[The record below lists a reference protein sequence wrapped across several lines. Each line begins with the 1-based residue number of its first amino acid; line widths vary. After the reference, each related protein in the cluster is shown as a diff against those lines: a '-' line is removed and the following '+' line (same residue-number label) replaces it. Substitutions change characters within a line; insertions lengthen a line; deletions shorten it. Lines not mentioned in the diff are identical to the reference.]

1 MSTPDPRIEAI
12 FHEALE
18 RAPAE
23 REAFVLEASGGDESL
38 QREVQRLLIA
48 HEDATAYFEPPNSP
62 ELDAEFARLKPEEA
76 DEWIGNYK
84 LLQQIGEG
92 GFGVVWM
99 AEQEKPVRRRVA
111 LKIIKMGMDTKEVI
125 ARFEQER
132 QALAMMDHPNIAR
145 VLDAGA
151 TPFGRPF
158 FVMELIRGI
167 KITDYCDQ
175 AGLEMR
181 ERLKLFIHV
190 CHAVQH
196 AHQKGI
202 IHRDLKP
209 SNILVTLND
218 GEAVPKVID
227 FGVAKAMQGRL
238 TDKSFF
244 TEFDQMVGTLM
255 YMSPEQAEMT
265 SLDIDTRSDIYALG
279 VLLYELLTGRTPID
293 SETIEH
299 EGKERIRQIIR
310 EVDPLRPSI
319 RIKALTGEELTTTA
333 KRRHAKPAKLSG
345 LIRGDL
351 DWIVMM
357 CLEKERNRRYDSA
370 NSLAL
375 DIQRHLEGQP
385 VIARP
390 PTYAYLLGRFI
401 RRNKL
406 VASAAAAVAAALI
419 IGAAVS
425 LWQANEARE
434 AGKDTKAFSDFLVKR
449 ILTPPRPQGV
459 EGGLG
464 IDITV
469 AQALER
475 AEKELEWDFADR
487 PRAELIAREA
497 IGVTWATLGRYKE
510 AAGQLEKAIE
520 RRKQGARSDDP
531 TILNTYNN
539 LGVVYQK
546 TGDIERALPLF
557 EMVWKK
563 RKETLSLDHPDFVL
577 SMNNLAAAYLEAD
590 RGPEAV
596 DLYER
601 AIETSKVTF
610 GPDNPYTL
618 KIMSG
623 LARAWRLAGTDNKA
637 SALMALPLYQNA
649 LDESKKT
656 LGADLPETLTCMN
669 NLGVCLEQAGQI
681 QDALPL
687 YEQAWQLSKDKLRD
701 DHPETLIS
709 QYNLANAYRKTGD
722 SERAIALFEEALEK
736 ARLKPGADHPDT
748 VNATFDLAV
757 IYEDSKML
765 EKAIPRYEDVLRERE
780 KKLGPDHRETLK
792 VMSYLASAYSEKG
805 RLQDTL
811 RLFTEIYER
820 RKKKLGP
827 ENQDTLRS
835 MHALANAYRLMNKFD
850 ESLALFQKLLAL
862 TEKREPLPNGYP
874 QVSDT
879 KDRIAEILPL
889 VKPK

>member
-1 MSTPDPRIEAI
+1 
-12 FHEALE
+12 
-18 RAPAE
+18 
-23 REAFVLEASGGDESL
+23 
-38 QREVQRLLIA
+38 
-48 HEDATAYFEPPNSP
+48 
-62 ELDAEFARLKPEEA
+62 
-76 DEWIGNYK
+76 
-84 LLQQIGEG
+84 
-92 GFGVVWM
+92 M

-145 VLDAGA
+145 VFEAGA

-158 FVMELIRGI
+158 FAMELVRGI
-167 KITDYCDQ
+167 KITDYCDK
-175 AGLEMR
+175 AGMGMR
-181 ERLKLFIHV
+181 ERLELFIHV
-190 CHAVQH
+190 CRAVQH

-238 TDKSFF
+238 TDRSFF

-293 SETIEH
+293 SKTIEH
-299 EGKERIRQIIR
+299 EGRERIRQIIR

-333 KRRHAKPAKLSG
+333 KRRHATPAKLSG

-357 CLEKERNRRYDSA
+357 CLEKDRNRRYDSA

-375 DIQRHLEGQP
+375 DIQRHLEGKP

-390 PTYAYLLGRFI
+390 PTYTYLLGRFI

-419 IGAAVS
+419 IGAGVAA
-425 LWQANEARE
+425 WQAVRVAAALRQVRAAEA
-434 AGKDTKAFSDFLVKR
+434 DMTAFGEFLVKR
-449 ILTPPRPQGV
+449 VLAAARPQDV

-464 IDITV
+464 IDV
-469 AQALER
+469 SVVRALEQ
-475 AEKELEWDFADR
+475 AEKQLEKDFAGR
-487 PRAELIAREA
+487 PLAEALARDA
-497 IGVTWATLGRYKE
+497 IGVTWLTLGRYEE
-510 AAGQLEKAIE
+510 AKQEFQRAIE
-520 RRKQGARSDDP
+520 LREQELGPDDP
-531 TILNTYNN
+531 STLKSINDLA
-539 LGVVYQK
+539 VVYQK
-546 TGDIERALPLF
+546 AGDIEKALPLF
-557 EMVWKK
+557 EKVWKE
-563 RKETLSLDHPDFVL
+563 RKKTLSPDHPELIL
-577 SMNNLAAAYLEAD
+577 SINNLAAAYLDVERAEEA
-590 RGPEAV
+590 R
-596 DLYER
+596 DLYQRVLEV
-601 AIETSKVTF
+601 SKSTL
-610 GPDNPYTL
+610 GPDNPNTL

-623 LARAWRLAGTDNKA
+623 LARAWRMAGSEDNA
-637 SALMALPLYQNA
+637 GALKALPLYKSA
-649 LDESKKT
+649 FEESKKT
-656 LGADLPETLTCMN
+656 LGADHPDTLTCMN

-687 YEQAWQLSKDKLRD
+687 YEQAWQLSKGKLGD

-709 QYNLANAYRKTGD
+709 VYNLANAWRKTGD
-722 SERAIALFEEALEK
+722 RQRAIDLFEEALEK
-736 ARLKPGADHPDT
+736 GRRKPGADRPDT

-757 IYEDSKML
+757 TYEELGML
-765 EKAIPRYEDVLRERE
+765 EKAIPRYEDVVRERE
-780 KKLGPDHRETLK
+780 KKLGPDDRDTLK
-792 VMSYLASAYSEKG
+792 AKSYLAVAYSQTNK
-805 RLQDTL
+805 LDDAL
-811 RLFTEIYER
+811 PLFAEIYER
-820 RKKKLGP
+820 RKKNLGP
-827 ENQDTLRS
+827 VNQDTLKS
-835 MHALANAYRLMNKFD
+835 MHALANAYRLKNNFED
-850 ESLALFQKLLAL
+850 SLDLFQKLLAL
-862 TEKREPLPNGYP
+862 TEKREPLPKGYP

-879 KDRIAEILPL
+879 KKRIAEILSL
-889 VKPK
+889 VAPKQQ